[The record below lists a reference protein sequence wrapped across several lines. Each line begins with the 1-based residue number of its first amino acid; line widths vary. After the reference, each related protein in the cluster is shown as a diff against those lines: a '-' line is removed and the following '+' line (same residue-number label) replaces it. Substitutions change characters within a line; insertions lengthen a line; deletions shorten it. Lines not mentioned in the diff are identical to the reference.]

1 MEISNLFGP
10 TLDFIFFILPIVIPI
25 ALIITLFELWVSF
38 ARERFLAS
46 QEYVLLRITPPRDF
60 HKTPMA
66 MELFINALYQTS
78 GESTPIDR
86 LWHGKVRTWFS
97 LEMASHEGE
106 VAFYIWT
113 RKGLSNF
120 LQSQIYAQYP
130 GIEVKEVEDY
140 VSKVDY
146 HSGEYSMFGVE
157 YGLAQPDPVPIRTY
171 VDYGLDKVESKDEL
185 KIDPITPTLE
195 FLGSLKQGEHAWIQ
209 IIVRAHKK
217 EDKDETKW
225 FGKTDKWVDE
235 AMDLIKDI
243 KEKSVYENKKG
254 EIVPLATK
262 GQADKINA
270 IERSVSKL
278 GFDCG
283 IRSLYIARK
292 DVFSGVNIPGLVGSF
307 KQYGSFNLNG
317 FKPVVTTS
325 FDYFWQDIGGKKSAK
340 IKKELFD
347 AYKERGY
354 FWRKL
359 KKHKT
364 RKKFIL
370 NSEELATIYHFP
382 GADVQTPSLTRV
394 QSRRGNAPS
403 NLPI

>member
-1 MEISNLFGP
+1 MEFSNLFGP
-10 TLDFIFFILPIVIPI
+10 SLDFIFFVLPIVVPI
-25 ALIITLFELWVSF
+25 ALIFTLFELWVSY
-38 ARERFLAS
+38 ARERFLSS
-46 QEYVLLRITPPRDF
+46 QEYCLLRITPPRDF
-60 HKTPMA
+60 YKTPMA

-86 LWHGKVRTWFS
+86 LWYGKVRAWFS
-97 LEMASHEGE
+97 LEIASHEGE

-113 RKGLSNF
+113 RKSLSNF
-120 LQSQIYAQYP
+120 IQNQIYAQYP
-130 GIEVKEVEDY
+130 GIEIKEVEDY

-146 HSGEYSMFGVE
+146 HSGEYALFGLE
-157 YGLAQPDPVPIRTY
+157 YALSQPDPLPIRTY

-185 KIDPITPTLE
+185 KIDPITPTIE

-217 EDKDETKW
+217 EDRDEKKW
-225 FGKTDKWVDE
+225 FGKTDKWVDDAE
-235 AMDLIKDI
+235 KMIKDI
-243 KEKSVYENKKG
+243 KEKSVYSNTKG

-262 GQADKINA
+262 GQSDKINA

-283 IRSLYIARK
+283 IRSVYIAKK
-292 DVFSGVNIPGLVGSF
+292 DAFSGVNIPALVGCF
-307 KQYGSFNLNG
+307 KQYGSASLNG
-317 FKPVVTTS
+317 FKPKIVTS
-325 FDYFWQDIGGKKSAK
+325 FDYFWEDITGNKLKKL
-340 IKKELFD
+340 KKEIYD
-347 AYKERGY
+347 AFKERGY
-354 FWRKL
+354 FWRNY
-359 KKHKT
+359 KKKA
-364 RKKFIL
+364 RSKFIL

-394 QSRRGNAPS
+394 QSRKGNAPS

>member
-1 MEISNLFGP
+1 MELSNLIGP
-10 TLDFIFFILPIVIPI
+10 SLDFIFFILPIVIPI
-25 ALIITLFELWVSF
+25 ALIYTLIELWISF
-38 ARERFLAS
+38 ARERFLSS

-86 LWHGKVRTWFS
+86 LWFGKVRTWFS
-97 LEMASHEGE
+97 LEIASHEGE
-106 VAFYIWT
+106 VVFYIWT
-113 RKGLSNF
+113 RKSLSSFIQN
-120 LQSQIYAQYP
+120 QIYAQYP
-130 GIEVKEVEDY
+130 GIEVKETEDY

-146 HSGEYSMFGVE
+146 HSGDYTMFGVE

-217 EDKDETKW
+217 EDSDGSW
-225 FGKTDKWVDE
+225 FGKTDNWVDE

-262 GQADKINA
+262 GQADKIYA

-283 IRSLYIARK
+283 IRSIYIARK

-317 FKPVVTTS
+317 FKPVITTN
-325 FDYFWQDIGGKKSAK
+325 FDYFWENIGGKKAAK
-340 IKKELFD
+340 YKKEIYD

-354 FWRKL
+354 FWRKF
-359 KKHKT
+359 KKHKA
-364 RKKFIL
+364 RKKFVL

>member
-1 MEISNLFGP
+1 M
-10 TLDFIFFILPIVIPI
+10 
-25 ALIITLFELWVSF
+25 WVKY
-38 ARERFLAS
+38 AREKFISS
-46 QEYVLLRITPPRDF
+46 QEHILMRVVPPRDF
-60 HKTPMA
+60 YKTPLA

-86 LWHGKVRTWFS
+86 LWYGKVRAWFS
-97 LEMASHEGE
+97 LEIASHEGE

-113 RKGLSNF
+113 RKALSGFIQN
-120 LQSQIYAQYP
+120 QIYAQYP
-130 GIEVKEVEDY
+130 GVEVKEVEDY

-146 HSGEYSMFGVE
+146 HSGEYAMFGLE
-157 YGLAQPDPVPIRTY
+157 YALSQADPLPIKTY
-171 VDYGLDKVESKDEL
+171 VDYGLDKAETKDEL

-217 EDKDETKW
+217 EDPDGKSW
-225 FGKTDKWVDE
+225 FGKTDKWIDE
-235 AMDLIKDI
+235 SKDLIKEI
-243 KEKSVYENKKG
+243 KEASVYENSKG
-254 EIVPLATK
+254 EMVPLATK

-283 IRSLYIARK
+283 IRSIYIAHK
-292 DVFSGVNIPGLVGSF
+292 DAFSGVNIPALVGCF
-307 KQYGSFNLNG
+307 KQYGSASLNG
-317 FKPVVTTS
+317 FRPEITTS
-325 FDYFWQDIGGKKSAK
+325 FDYFWQDITGNKLKK
-340 IKKELFD
+340 IKKEIYE

-354 FWRKL
+354 FWRKD
-359 KKHKT
+359 HEGHS

-382 GADVQTPSLTRV
+382 GSEVQTPTLTRV
-394 QSRRGNAPS
+394 QSRKGNAPS

>member
-1 MEISNLFGP
+1 MEISNLIGP
-10 TLDFIFFILPIVIPI
+10 SFDFIFFLLPIVLPI
-25 ALIITLFELWVSF
+25 GLVYTLFELWVSF
-38 ARERFLAS
+38 ARERFINS
-46 QEYVLLRITPPRDF
+46 QQHVLLRIIPPRDF
-60 HKTPMA
+60 HKTPLA
-66 MELFINALYQTS
+66 MELFINALYQKG
-78 GESTPIDR
+78 GETTFIDR
-86 LWHGKVRTWFS
+86 LWYGKVRAWFS

-106 VAFYIWT
+106 VSFYIWT
-113 RKGLSNF
+113 RKVLSPF

-130 GIEVKEVEDY
+130 GIEVSEVEDY

-146 HSGEYSMFGVE
+146 HSDQYHMFGIE
-157 YGLAQPDPVPIRTY
+157 YGLVAPDPVPIKTY

-185 KIDPITPTLE
+185 KIDPITPSLE

-209 IIVRAHKK
+209 IIVRAHVK
-217 EDKDETKW
+217 EDQDKKKW
-225 FGKTDKWVDE
+225 FGKTDNWVDE
-235 AMDLIKDI
+235 ATDLIKDI

-262 GQADKINA
+262 GQADKIYA

-283 IRSLYIARK
+283 IRSIYIARK
-292 DVFSGVNIPGLVGSF
+292 EAFNGINIPGLLGSF

-317 FKPVVTTS
+317 FKPIVLTS
-325 FDYFWQDIGGKKSAK
+325 FDFFWQDITGNKLKK
-340 IKKELFD
+340 IKKEVYD
-347 AYKERGY
+347 AYKARDY
-354 FWRKL
+354 FWRKIER
-359 KKHKT
+359 KP
-364 RKKFIL
+364 RKKFVL

-394 QSRRGNAPS
+394 QSRKGNAPS